1 MEAINKKLA
10 DVQLHVDK
18 TQLER
23 LKVFLTMK
31 EKVLAIGELNGDD
44 FEKLEELGAGNG
56 GVVTKVLHKPSNLT
70 MARKV
75 RLRFESKAVW
85 L

>member
-1 MEAINKKLA
+1 MEAIKKKLA
-10 DVQLHVDK
+10 ELELDE
-18 TQLER
+18 TQFER
-23 LKVFLTMK
+23 LEMFLSMR
-31 EKVLAIGELNGDD
+31 EKVLAVGELNTDD

-75 RLRFESKAVW
+75 NRS
-85 L
+85 